1 MVRIVKDAG
10 VRRDEL
16 LDTALGLFLE
26 HGFERTSVEQVTT
39 AVGVAKGTFYHY
51 FATKQDLLEQLV
63 ERFTDELFVEAESAV
78 AESEGSALERLR
90 GLMIASSQVKL
101 RRKDETLMLT
111 RPLFSAGNEPLL
123 RRLIDGWIDRTRPLL
138 RGIIEQG
145 CAEQTFDV
153 ADPAATTEVWLS
165 LWYDYGIRASRQ
177 FFAAQDDLTPVDEVV
192 AAVAALEVA
201 QERILG
207 LAPGTLDMNMEAAV
221 RAVLGKG
228 PAKGEASDAD
238 R

>member
-1 MVRIVKDAG
+1 MARIVKDADE
-10 VRRDEL
+10 RREEL

-26 HGFERTSVEQVTT
+26 HGFDRTSVEHITT

-63 ERFTDELFVEAESAV
+63 ERFTDEVFRAVESAV
-78 AESEGSALERLR
+78 AGPSGSAIERLR
-90 GLMIASSQVKL
+90 GLMVASSRVKL

-111 RPLFSAGNEPLL
+111 RPLFTPENAVLL
-123 RRLIDGWIDRTRPLL
+123 RRLIDGWIDRTRPLI

-145 CAEQTFDV
+145 CAEGTFDV

-165 LWYDYGIRASRQ
+165 LWYDYGIRVSRQ
-177 FFAAQDDLTPVDEVV
+177 YFAAQDDAMHVDELV

-207 LAPGTLDMNMEAAV
+207 LAPGSLNMNAEAAL
-221 RAVLGKG
+221 RAVLGT
-228 PAKGEASDAD
+228 D
-238 R
+238 